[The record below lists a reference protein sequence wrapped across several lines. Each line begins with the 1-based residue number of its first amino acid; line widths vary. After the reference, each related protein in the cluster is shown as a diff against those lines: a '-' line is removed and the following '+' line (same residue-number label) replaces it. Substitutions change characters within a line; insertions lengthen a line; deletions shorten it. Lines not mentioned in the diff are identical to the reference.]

1 MAFADP
7 PTPQL
12 RESGWTLPAYTMA
25 PDCGH
30 VKLLR
35 AVIREDMSLS
45 LAARLIA
52 DILRALDYL
61 DHHFMFTP
69 EQLQEY
75 GEAMMSKGHFI
86 DAPDKEKFNGV
97 C

>member
-52 DILRALDYL
+52 DILRALDWACSGAAQAFL
-61 DHHFMFTP
+61 VFSRATLFP
-69 EQLQEY
+69 RCQ
-75 GEAMMSKGHFI
+75 A
-86 DAPDKEKFNGV
+86 
-97 C
+97 